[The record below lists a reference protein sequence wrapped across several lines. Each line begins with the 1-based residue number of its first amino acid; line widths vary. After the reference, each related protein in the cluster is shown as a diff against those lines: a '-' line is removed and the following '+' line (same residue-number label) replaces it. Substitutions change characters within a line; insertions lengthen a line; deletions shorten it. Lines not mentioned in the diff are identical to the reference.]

1 MSNKKYA
8 ENSALTVLIG
18 NHGKVITELEKRKI
32 RCIILKDNDDIDF
45 SVRNH
50 ADMAAYRL
58 SDGKIILDKRQLEA
72 GNKLKKLGT
81 DVIYTDDD
89 ISGAYPDDILLNAAK
104 IGDTVIGKMS
114 NISRAIKDDAK
125 NLIDVRQGYAK
136 CSICVVNDNAFITDD
151 KSIYDK
157 CKDNFDVLLIDKGD
171 ILLED
176 KDYGFIGGAS
186 GKLWDTVYFFGSL
199 SYHRDGDK
207 IKAFLEKH
215 NAEYVYLFDE
225 KLIDIGGFVEVKTF

>member
-1 MSNKKYA
+1 M
-8 ENSALTVLIG
+8 LVG
-18 NHGKVITELEKRKI
+18 NHGKLITELEKKGI
-32 RCIILKDNDDIDF
+32 NCIVLEDNTDIDY

-58 SDGKIILDKRQLEA
+58 SDGKIILDKRQIEA
-72 GNKLKKLGT
+72 GSKLKKLGI

-89 ISGAYPDDILLNAAK
+89 ISGAYPDDIFLNAAR
-104 IGDTVIGKMS
+104 IGDTVIGKIS
-114 NISRAIKDDAK
+114 NISRAIKDDTE

-186 GKLWDTVYFFGSL
+186 GKLGDTVYFFGSL
-199 SYHRDGDK
+199 SYHRDGEK
-207 IKAFLEKH
+207 IKAFLGKHKEKY
-215 NAEYVYLFDE
+215 ECLFDGQ
-225 KLIDIGGFVEVKTF
+225 LIDIGGFVEVKAF